1 MVISENPD
9 HVDEKQHFFQP
20 TKENE
25 QKNSGRKP
33 SNIETCDH
41 KLSDDDDDDD
51 DVDEC
56 PLFATGLP
64 SNFSSNPTLAAIASL
79 LEDDEDKVDDRSK
92 CVPERLPNTGG
103 GKATRSTTRSQRNNP
118 YRKPGKQKANNT
130 VKEIELFMKMWKP

>member
-1 MVISENPD
+1 MDVSENPD
-9 HVDEKQHFFQP
+9 HVDEKQHFFRP

-25 QKNSGRKP
+25 QKNSECKP
-33 SNIETCDH
+33 INIETCDH
-41 KLSDDDDDDD
+41 ELSDDDDN

-92 CVPERLPNTGG
+92 CVPERLPTAGG
-103 GKATRSTTRSQRNNP
+103 GKATRSITRNQRNTP
-118 YRKPGKQKANNT
+118 YKKPGKKKANNT